1 MKSLSWMQLEGLL
14 GFLSGQEDFVFL
26 DTSRPDRENHQS
38 LLFVD
43 PVERLRCQPGES
55 AMRFLQDVEGW
66 LGQGYYL
73 AGWFDYDF
81 GRLFEDKLAKRPAR
95 AGESDTCLADLGVYR
110 APRVF
115 DHITGDGDFP
125 SCPDGASTAGWRII
139 DLQPNVGHLDYLA
152 AIRRLKEYIA
162 AGDTYQVNYTLKLLF
177 SWHGSPEAL
186 YCDLRHNQ
194 TVAYGAYIRRG
205 AERILSFSPELFFR
219 RNGLE
224 LMVRPMKGTSRRG
237 GSPEEDQALCQG
249 LHEDQKNRSENVMIV
264 DLLRNDLARLMHQ
277 SGGGDVWVSSLF
289 DVETYESLLQMT
301 STVRARLHEEGSPM
315 PDLRLLDLFHTL
327 FPCGS
332 VTGAP
337 KIRTMEIIDELEN
350 ERRGVYTGAIGF
362 LGPGGQAAFSVP
374 IRTVV
379 LRDGRGEMGIG
390 SGIIHDSD
398 PEQEW
403 RECLLKG
410 RFLSSCKPGFQLF
423 ETLLWQAD
431 TGYWFLKEHLERLA
445 GSASQMYFL
454 YSEEK
459 AREELD
465 RAAASFCRQHMR
477 VRLALAKD
485 GSFELTAQPCD
496 PPGSFRLPPIPPR
509 PQENLPEIE
518 FSRHIID
525 KNFPWLLHK
534 TTRRDRYDEE
544 LKAGRARGLYE
555 MVFCNERGEVTEG
568 CITNIII
575 YSKGVYTTPPTSCG
589 LLPGVMRRRLLQ
601 DKDRPLQESLIGE
614 EDVQNAEAIFLC
626 NSVRGLVRVALR
638 ERREEAYP
646 LPGPPP

>member
-1 MKSLSWMQLEGLL
+1 MKSLDWMQLEGLL

-38 LLFVD
+38 FLFVD
-43 PVERLRCQPGES
+43 PVARIRCQLFDN
-55 AMRFLQDVEGW
+55 AANFLRDVEGW

-81 GRLFEDKLAKRPAR
+81 GRLLEDKLAKRPAR
-95 AGESDTCLADLGVYR
+95 AGESDAWLADLGVYR
-110 APRVF
+110 SPRIF
-115 DHITGDGDFP
+115 DHLTGVGDFP
-125 SCPDGASTAGWRII
+125 SCPGKASATGWRII
-139 DLQPNVGHLDYLA
+139 DLQPNVGHPDYLA

-177 SWHGSPEAL
+177 DWHGSPEAL

-205 AERILSFSPELFFR
+205 SERILSFSPELFFR
-219 RNGLE
+219 RAGSE
-224 LMVRPMKGTSRRG
+224 LMVRPMKGTSHRG
-237 GSPEEDQALCQG
+237 GSPEEDQTLRQA

-301 STVRARLHEEGSPM
+301 STVRARLHQEGRSA

-337 KIRTMEIIDELEN
+337 KIRTMEIIDELEK

-374 IRTVV
+374 IRTIV

-410 RFLSSCKPGFQLF
+410 RFLSNCRPGFQLF
-423 ETLLWQAD
+423 ETLLWQTG
-431 TGYWFLKEHLERLA
+431 TGYWFLQEHLERLA
-445 GSASQMYFL
+445 GSAMQMRFL
-454 YSEEK
+454 YSEDK

-465 RAAASFCRQHMR
+465 RAAASFSRQHMR

-485 GSFELTAQPCD
+485 GLIEITSQPCD

-509 PQENLPEIE
+509 SQDDLPEIE
-518 FSRHIID
+518 FSRYVID
-525 KNFPWLLHK
+525 ENFPWLLHK

-544 LKAGRARGLYE
+544 LKAARARGLYE
-555 MVFCNERGEVTEG
+555 MVFCNKRGEVTEG

-575 YSKGVYTTPPTSCG
+575 YSKGEYTTPPITCG
-589 LLPGVMRRRLLQ
+589 LLPGVMRRRLLL
-601 DKDRPLQESLIGE
+601 DEDRPLREGLISE
-614 EDVQNAEAIFLC
+614 EDVRKAEAIFLC
-626 NSVRGLVRVALR
+626 NSVRGLVHVALR
-638 ERREEAYP
+638 ERCEES
-646 LPGPPP
+646 